1 VVDASTTG
9 EDWLVI
15 EPTEV
20 WMVHLGLQRKP
31 LEVRGTLTLGEQ
43 GLEFVERKTGA
54 DVRFEYGTIRRAKRI
69 HGSPVLMIDWRKDGE
84 DRKTAFYFSQP
95 PPLEPMPRSPTLEP
109 PRGPLGPLTRATPSK
124 RQVARMNL
132 GYLRSTSASNR
143 GAVRAWAQAV
153 TERVGREG

>member
-1 VVDASTTG
+1 
-9 EDWLVI
+9 
-15 EPTEV
+15 
-20 WMVHLGLQRKP
+20 MVHLGVKKKP
-31 LEVRGTLTLGEQ
+31 LEVRGTLTLGER

-69 HGSPVLMIDWRKDGE
+69 RGSPVLMIDWRKGGE

-109 PRGPLGPLTRATPSK
+109 PRGPLGPFTRATPSK

-143 GAVRAWAQAV
+143 VVVRAWAEAV
-153 TERVGREG
+153 TKRVEREG